1 MTDAERMPIKITS
14 DDPYE
19 EVAKIIEG
27 WCEMHY
33 YGSAIVTLS
42 IDRLETTEYLEFNG
56 SEMTFIWENDWWEG
70 EKDVYLLGF
79 QMLKDLRFV
88 GFPELEG

>member
-27 WCEMHY
+27 WCEKHY
-33 YGSAIVTLS
+33 YGSALVTLS
-42 IDRLETTEYLEFNG
+42 VDGIETTEYLDFNG
-56 SEMTFIWENDWWEG
+56 NEMTFIWENDWWEG

-79 QMLKDLRFV
+79 QMLEDLRFV